1 MKSTTIPIG
10 ALIAALA
17 LSACGGGEDPLEE
30 DGGGGDAGTDTQPA
44 GETGEETGEDEGG
57 GTGGDAQGA
66 GAVTVGSANFPGNVL
81 LAEIY
86 AAALEE
92 AGVDVTTRLNIGNRE
107 TYIAGLEDGSIDLI
121 PEYTGALTLYLNSQ
135 AEATDSEGVYAELQE
150 SLPEGMTVLEPSEA
164 EDKDAVVVTAETAEE
179 LDLQAIG
186 DLEPHAPDMVLGGP
200 PEWEERYTG
209 VPGLREVYGLEF
221 AQFRPLAAGSNLT
234 AQALANGQVDA
245 ANIFTT
251 DPAIVENDFVV
262 LDDPENLFV
271 AQNVVPL
278 IRTDALT
285 PPIEESLNQVSSSLT
300 TDKLVEMM
308 VQVINEGQDP
318 GDVAQD
324 FVDEQL

>member
-1 MKSTTIPIG
+1 MKPTTFPLG
-10 ALIAALA
+10 ALVAALA
-17 LSACGGGEDPLEE
+17 LSACGGGGDPLEE
-30 DGGGGDAGTDTQPA
+30 GDGDAGGDTQPS
-44 GETGEETGEDEGG
+44 GDTGATGG
-57 GTGGDAQGA
+57 GVGGDAQGA

-81 LAEIY
+81 LAEVY

-92 AGVDVTTRLNIGNRE
+92 EGVAVDKRLNIGNRE
-107 TYIAGLEDGSIDLI
+107 TYIAGIQDGSIDLI
-121 PEYTGALTLYLNSQ
+121 PEYTGALTLYFNSE
-135 AEATDSEGVYAELQE
+135 AEATDPEGVYAELQE
-150 SLPEGMTVLEPSEA
+150 ALPEDLTVLEPSEA
-164 EDKDAVVVTAETAEE
+164 QDKDAVVVTAETAAE

-234 AQALANGQVDA
+234 AQALANGQVDV
-245 ANIFTT
+245 ANVFTT

-262 LDDPENLFV
+262 LEDPENLFV

-278 IRTDALT
+278 LRTDALT
-285 PPIEESLNQVSSSLT
+285 PAVEESLNQVSAALT

-308 VQVINEGQDP
+308 VQVVSEGQDP
-318 GDVAQD
+318 ADVAQD
-324 FVDEQL
+324 FVDEQG